1 MLIYNGII
9 LKLAYYLLF
18 GDLVFCICEGGFY
31 MFSFIR
37 SRHAK
42 KALAAAMAATM
53 MLTVAGC
60 AKKEQQAGPQATLVK
75 TMKVITRT
83 TPIVYDYTGFVEAT
97 QEMNLAPQVTGQIIA
112 KNFKG
117 GDTVQAGQVLYEID
131 PRTYRANLLSAEG
144 NLASARAALANAEM
158 DAERYTKLYEQNAVS
173 KQMLDNAVT
182 ARDQARA
189 SVTALEGLLLNAQ
202 INMEETKVTAPFT
215 GRTDTSSVEVGNY
228 VEAGKT
234 TLTKISNTDPVFV
247 KFSISEPEYLTLAA
261 ANTGGGASL
270 DNLTAVLANGETYDV
285 KGQVTEVNRGISD
298 NTGTLTIKA
307 TFQNP
312 NKKLLPGMFAHIQAT
327 GGVRDNAL
335 LIPQRSVA
343 ELMYKKFVYIVGNDN
358 KVTMKEIKLG
368 QTVGR
373 LVMVNSGLTGEETLV
388 VEGVGKM
395 RQGALVAPQ
404 PMTEADLNT
413 EATK

>member
-1 MLIYNGII
+1 
-9 LKLAYYLLF
+9 
-18 GDLVFCICEGGFY
+18 

-42 KALAAAMAATM
+42 KALAAAMAVTM
-53 MLTVAGC
+53 VMAVTGC
-60 AKKEQQAGPQATLVK
+60 AKKQQQAGPQATLVK

-83 TPIVYDYTGFVEAT
+83 TPVVYDYTGFVEAT

-189 SVTALEGLLLNAQ
+189 SVKALEGLLLNAQ

-261 ANTGGGASL
+261 ANTSGGAAL

>member
-1 MLIYNGII
+1 
-9 LKLAYYLLF
+9 
-18 GDLVFCICEGGFY
+18 

-42 KALAAAMAATM
+42 KALAAAMAATFI
-53 MLTVAGC
+53 LSVAGC
-60 AKKEQQAGPQATLVK
+60 AKKEQQAGPQATLVR

-97 QEMNLAPQVTGQIIA
+97 QEMNLAPQVTGQIVG
-112 KNFKG
+112 KYFKG

-189 SVTALEGLLLNAQ
+189 SVKALEGLLLNAQ

-215 GRTDTSSVEVGNY
+215 GRTDTSSVEVGNF

-247 KFSISEPEYLTLAA
+247 KFSIAEPEYLTLAA
-261 ANTGGGASL
+261 ASDGNGAAL
-270 DNLTAVLANGETYDV
+270 DNLSAVLANGETYGL
-285 KGQVTEVNRGISD
+285 KGKVAEVNRGISD

-312 NKKLLPGMFAHIQAT
+312 DKKLLPGMFAHIQAT

-335 LIPQRSVA
+335 LIPQRSVT
-343 ELMYKKFVYIVGNDN
+343 ELMYKNFVYVVGADN
-358 KVTMKEIKLG
+358 KVIMKEIKLG
-368 QTVGR
+368 QKVGR
-373 LVMVNSGLTGEETLV
+373 LIMVNGGLTGEETLV

-413 EATK
+413 VEEK

>member
-1 MLIYNGII
+1 
-9 LKLAYYLLF
+9 
-18 GDLVFCICEGGFY
+18 

-53 MLTVAGC
+53 ILTVAGC

-97 QEMNLAPQVTGQIIA
+97 QEMTLAPQVTGQIIG
-112 KNFKG
+112 KYFKG

-144 NLASARAALANAEM
+144 NLASARASLANAEM

-173 KQMLDNAVT
+173 KQMMDNAVT

-189 SVTALEGLLLNAQ
+189 SVKAMEGLLLNAQ
-202 INMEETKVTAPFT
+202 INMDETKVVAPFT
-215 GRTDTSSVEVGNY
+215 GRTDTSSLEVGNY
-228 VEAGKT
+228 VEAGKGS
-234 TLTKISNTDPVFV
+234 LTKISNTDPVFV
-247 KFSISEPEYLTLAA
+247 KFSIAEPEYLTLAGA
-261 ANTGGGASL
+261 SSNGGAAL
-270 DNLTAVLANGETYDV
+270 DNLTAVLANGEEYGL

-312 NKKLLPGMFAHIQAT
+312 DKKLLPGMFAHIQAT
-327 GGVRDNAL
+327 AGVRDNAL
-335 LIPQRSVA
+335 LIPQRSVT
-343 ELMYKKFVYIVGNDN
+343 ELMYKNFVYIVGEDN
-358 KVTMKEIKLG
+358 KVTMKEVKIG
-368 QTVGR
+368 QNVGR

-413 EATK
+413 VEAK

>member
-1 MLIYNGII
+1 
-9 LKLAYYLLF
+9 
-18 GDLVFCICEGGFY
+18 

-42 KALAAAMAATM
+42 KALAAAMAATFI
-53 MLTVAGC
+53 LSVAGC
-60 AKKEQQAGPQATLVK
+60 AKKEQQAAPQATLVR

-97 QEMNLAPQVTGQIIA
+97 QEMNLAPQVTGQIVG
-112 KNFKG
+112 KYFKG

-131 PRTYRANLLSAEG
+131 PRTYKANLLSAEG
-144 NLASARAALANAEM
+144 NLASARATLANAEM

-189 SVTALEGLLLNAQ
+189 SVKALEGLLLNAQ

-215 GRTDTSSVEVGNY
+215 GRTDTSSLEVGNY
-228 VEAGKT
+228 VAAGQSV
-234 TLTKISNTDPVFV
+234 LTKISNTDPVFV
-247 KFSISEPEYLTLAA
+247 KFSIAEPEYLTLAA
-261 ANTGGGASL
+261 ASDGNGAAL
-270 DNLTAVLANGETYDV
+270 DNLSAVLANGETYGL
-285 KGQVTEVNRGISD
+285 KGKVAEVNRGISD

-312 NKKLLPGMFAHIQAT
+312 KKELLPGMFAHIQAT
-327 GGVRDNAL
+327 GGVRENAL
-335 LIPQRSVA
+335 LIPQRSVT
-343 ELMYKKFVYIVGNDN
+343 ELMYKNFVYVVGADN
-358 KVTMKEIKLG
+358 KVIMKEIKLG
-368 QTVGR
+368 QKVGR
-373 LVMVNSGLTGEETLV
+373 LIMVNGGLTGEETLV

-395 RQGALVAPQ
+395 RQGALVDPQ

-413 EATK
+413 VEAK

>member
-1 MLIYNGII
+1 
-9 LKLAYYLLF
+9 
-18 GDLVFCICEGGFY
+18 

-42 KALAAAMAATM
+42 KALAAAMAATFI
-53 MLTVAGC
+53 LSVAGC
-60 AKKEQQAGPQATLVK
+60 AKKEQQAGPQATLVR

-97 QEMNLAPQVTGQIIA
+97 QEMNLAPQVTGQIVG
-112 KNFKG
+112 KYFKG

-131 PRTYRANLLSAEG
+131 PRTYKANLLSAEG

-189 SVTALEGLLLNAQ
+189 SVKALEGLLLNAQ

-215 GRTDTSSVEVGNY
+215 GRTDTSSLEVGNY
-228 VEAGKT
+228 VAAGQSV
-234 TLTKISNTDPVFV
+234 LTKISNTDPVFV
-247 KFSISEPEYLTLAA
+247 KFSIAEPEYLTLAA
-261 ANTGGGASL
+261 ASDGNGAAL
-270 DNLTAVLANGETYDV
+270 DNLSAVLANGETYGL
-285 KGQVTEVNRGISD
+285 KGKVAEVNRGISD

-312 NKKLLPGMFAHIQAT
+312 KKELLPGMFAHIQAT
-327 GGVRDNAL
+327 GGVRENAL
-335 LIPQRSVA
+335 LIPQRSVT
-343 ELMYKKFVYIVGNDN
+343 ELMYKNFVYVVGTDN
-358 KVTMKEIKLG
+358 KVIMKEIKLG
-368 QTVGR
+368 QKVGR
-373 LVMVNSGLTGEETLV
+373 LIMVNGGLTGEETLV

-395 RQGALVAPQ
+395 RQGALVDPQ

-413 EATK
+413 VEEK

>member
-1 MLIYNGII
+1 
-9 LKLAYYLLF
+9 
-18 GDLVFCICEGGFY
+18 

-53 MLTVAGC
+53 ILTVAGC

-97 QEMNLAPQVTGQIIA
+97 QEMTLSPQVTGQIVG
-112 KNFKG
+112 KYFKG

-144 NLASARAALANAEM
+144 NLASARANLANAEM
-158 DAERYTKLYEQNAVS
+158 DAERYTKLYEQSAVS
-173 KQMLDNAVT
+173 KQMMDNAVT

-189 SVTALEGLLLNAQ
+189 SVKAMEGLLLNAQ
-202 INMEETKVTAPFT
+202 INMEETKVVAPFT
-215 GRTDTSSVEVGNY
+215 GRTDTSALEIGNY
-228 VEAGKT
+228 VVAGQGS
-234 TLTKISNTDPVFV
+234 LTKISNTDPVFV
-247 KFSISEPEYLTLAA
+247 KFSIAEPEYLTLA
-261 ANTGGGASL
+261 NTTTEGGASL
-270 DNLTAVLANGETYDV
+270 DNLTAVLANGETYDL
-285 KGQVTEVNRGISD
+285 KGQVSEVNRGISD

-312 NKKLLPGMFAHIQAT
+312 TKKLLPGMFAHIQAT
-327 GGVRDNAL
+327 AGVRENAL
-335 LIPQRSVA
+335 LIPQRSVT
-343 ELMYKKFVYIVGNDN
+343 EMMYKNFVYVVGEDN
-358 KVTMKEIKLG
+358 KVIMKEVTVG
-368 QTVGR
+368 QNVGR

-395 RQGALVAPQ
+395 RQGTLVAPQ

-413 EATK
+413 VETK

>member
-1 MLIYNGII
+1 
-9 LKLAYYLLF
+9 
-18 GDLVFCICEGGFY
+18 

-42 KALAAAMAATM
+42 KALAAAMAATFI
-53 MLTVAGC
+53 LSVAGC
-60 AKKEQQAGPQATLVK
+60 AKKEQQAAPQATLVR

-97 QEMNLAPQVTGQIIA
+97 QEMNLAPQVTGQIVG
-112 KNFKG
+112 KYFKG

-131 PRTYRANLLSAEG
+131 PRTYKANLLSAEG

-189 SVTALEGLLLNAQ
+189 SVKAMEGLLLNAQ

-247 KFSISEPEYLTLAA
+247 KFSIAEPEYLTLAA
-261 ANTGGGASL
+261 VSDGNGAAL
-270 DNLTAVLANGETYDV
+270 DNLSAVLANGETYGL
-285 KGQVTEVNRGISD
+285 KGKVAEVNRGISD

-312 NKKLLPGMFAHIQAT
+312 DKKLLPGMFAHIQAT

-335 LIPQRSVA
+335 LIPQRSVT
-343 ELMYKKFVYIVGNDN
+343 ELMYKNFVYVVGADN
-358 KVTMKEIKLG
+358 KVIMKEIKLG
-368 QTVGR
+368 QKVGR
-373 LVMVNSGLTGEETLV
+373 LIMVNGGLTGEETLV

-395 RQGALVAPQ
+395 RQGALVDPQ

-413 EATK
+413 VEEK

>member
-1 MLIYNGII
+1 
-9 LKLAYYLLF
+9 
-18 GDLVFCICEGGFY
+18 

-42 KALAAAMAATM
+42 KALAAAMAATFI
-53 MLTVAGC
+53 LSVAGC
-60 AKKEQQAGPQATLVK
+60 AKKEQQAGPQATLVR

-97 QEMNLAPQVTGQIIA
+97 QEMNLAPQVTGQIVG
-112 KNFKG
+112 KYFKG

-131 PRTYRANLLSAEG
+131 PRTYKANLLSAEG
-144 NLASARAALANAEM
+144 NLASARATLANAEM

-189 SVTALEGLLLNAQ
+189 SVKALEGLLLNAQ

-247 KFSISEPEYLTLAA
+247 KFSIAEPEYLTLAA
-261 ANTGGGASL
+261 ASDGNGAAL
-270 DNLTAVLANGETYDV
+270 DNLSAVLANGETYGL
-285 KGQVTEVNRGISD
+285 KGKVAEVNRGISD

-312 NKKLLPGMFAHIQAT
+312 KKELLPGMFAHIQAT
-327 GGVRDNAL
+327 GGVRENAL
-335 LIPQRSVA
+335 LIPQRSVT
-343 ELMYKKFVYIVGNDN
+343 ELMYKNFVYVVGADN
-358 KVTMKEIKLG
+358 KVIMKEIKLG
-368 QTVGR
+368 QKVGR
-373 LVMVNSGLTGEETLV
+373 LIMVNGGLTGEETLV

-395 RQGALVAPQ
+395 RQGALVTPQ

-413 EATK
+413 VEEK

>member
-1 MLIYNGII
+1 
-9 LKLAYYLLF
+9 
-18 GDLVFCICEGGFY
+18 

-42 KALAAAMAATM
+42 KALAAAMAVTM
-53 MLTVAGC
+53 VMAVTGC

-261 ANTGGGASL
+261 ANTGGGAAL

-358 KVTMKEIKLG
+358 KVIMKEIKLG

>member
-1 MLIYNGII
+1 
-9 LKLAYYLLF
+9 
-18 GDLVFCICEGGFY
+18 

-42 KALAAAMAATM
+42 KALAAAMAATFI
-53 MLTVAGC
+53 LSVAGC
-60 AKKEQQAGPQATLVK
+60 AKKEQQAGPQATLVR

-97 QEMNLAPQVTGQIIA
+97 QEMNLAPQVTGQIVG
-112 KNFKG
+112 KYFKG

-131 PRTYRANLLSAEG
+131 PRTYKASLLSAEG

-182 ARDQARA
+182 VRDQARA
-189 SVTALEGLLLNAQ
+189 SVKALEGLLLNAQ

-215 GRTDTSSVEVGNY
+215 GRTDTSSLEVGNY
-228 VEAGKT
+228 VAAGQSV
-234 TLTKISNTDPVFV
+234 LTKISNTDPVFV
-247 KFSISEPEYLTLAA
+247 KFSIAEPEYLTLAA
-261 ANTGGGASL
+261 ASDGNGAAL
-270 DNLTAVLANGETYDV
+270 DNLSAVLANGETYGL
-285 KGQVTEVNRGISD
+285 KGKVAEVNRGISD

-312 NKKLLPGMFAHIQAT
+312 KKELLPGMFAHIQAT
-327 GGVRDNAL
+327 GGVRENAL
-335 LIPQRSVA
+335 LIPQRSVT
-343 ELMYKKFVYIVGNDN
+343 ELMYKNFVYVVGADN
-358 KVTMKEIKLG
+358 KVIMKEIKLG
-368 QTVGR
+368 QKVGR
-373 LVMVNSGLTGEETLV
+373 LIMVNGGLTGEETLV

-395 RQGALVAPQ
+395 RQGALVDPQ

-413 EATK
+413 VEEK

>member
-1 MLIYNGII
+1 
-9 LKLAYYLLF
+9 
-18 GDLVFCICEGGFY
+18 

-42 KALAAAMAATM
+42 KALAAAMAATFI
-53 MLTVAGC
+53 LSVAGC
-60 AKKEQQAGPQATLVK
+60 AKKEQQAGPQATLVR

-97 QEMNLAPQVTGQIIA
+97 QEMNLAPQVTGQIVG
-112 KNFKG
+112 KYFKG

-131 PRTYRANLLSAEG
+131 PRTYKASLLSAEG
-144 NLASARAALANAEM
+144 NLASARASLANAEM

-173 KQMLDNAVT
+173 KQMMDNAVMM
-182 ARDQARA
+182 RDQARA
-189 SVTALEGLLLNAQ
+189 SVKAMEGLLLNAQ

-247 KFSISEPEYLTLAA
+247 KFSIAEPEYLTLAA
-261 ANTGGGASL
+261 VSDGNGAAL
-270 DNLTAVLANGETYDV
+270 DNLSAVLANGETYGL

-312 NKKLLPGMFAHIQAT
+312 KKELLPGMFAHIQAT
-327 GGVRDNAL
+327 GGVRENAL
-335 LIPQRSVA
+335 LIPQRSVT
-343 ELMYKKFVYIVGNDN
+343 ELMYKNFVYVVGADN
-358 KVTMKEIKLG
+358 KVIMKEIKLG
-368 QTVGR
+368 QKVGR
-373 LVMVNSGLTGEETLV
+373 LIMVNGGLTGEETLV

-395 RQGALVAPQ
+395 RQGALVEPQ

-413 EATK
+413 VEEK

>member
-1 MLIYNGII
+1 
-9 LKLAYYLLF
+9 
-18 GDLVFCICEGGFY
+18 

-42 KALAAAMAATM
+42 KALAAAMAATFI
-53 MLTVAGC
+53 LSVAGC
-60 AKKEQQAGPQATLVK
+60 AKKEQQAGPQATLVR

-97 QEMNLAPQVTGQIIA
+97 QEMNLAPQVTGQIVG
-112 KNFKG
+112 KYFKG

-131 PRTYRANLLSAEG
+131 PRTYKANLLSAEG
-144 NLASARAALANAEM
+144 NLASARATLANAEM

-173 KQMLDNAVT
+173 KQMMDNAVMM
-182 ARDQARA
+182 RDQARA
-189 SVTALEGLLLNAQ
+189 SVKAMEGLLLNAQ

-247 KFSISEPEYLTLAA
+247 KFSIAEPEYLTLAA
-261 ANTGGGASL
+261 ASDGNGAAL
-270 DNLTAVLANGETYDV
+270 DNLSAVLANGETYGL
-285 KGQVTEVNRGISD
+285 KGKVAEVNRGISD

-312 NKKLLPGMFAHIQAT
+312 KKELLPGMFAHIQAT
-327 GGVRDNAL
+327 GGVRENAL
-335 LIPQRSVA
+335 LIPQRSVT
-343 ELMYKKFVYIVGNDN
+343 ELMYKNFVYVVGADN
-358 KVTMKEIKLG
+358 KVIMKEIKLG
-368 QTVGR
+368 QKVGR
-373 LVMVNSGLTGEETLV
+373 LIMVNGGLTGEETLV

-395 RQGALVAPQ
+395 RQGALVDPQ

-413 EATK
+413 VEEK

>member
-1 MLIYNGII
+1 
-9 LKLAYYLLF
+9 
-18 GDLVFCICEGGFY
+18 

-42 KALAAAMAATM
+42 KALAAAMAATFI
-53 MLTVAGC
+53 LSVAGC
-60 AKKEQQAGPQATLVK
+60 AKKEQQAGPQATLVR

-97 QEMNLAPQVTGQIIA
+97 QEMNLAPQVTGQIVG
-112 KNFKG
+112 KYFKG

-131 PRTYRANLLSAEG
+131 PRTYKANLLSAEG
-144 NLASARAALANAEM
+144 NLASARATLANAEM
-158 DAERYTKLYEQNAVS
+158 DAERYTKLYEQHAVS
-173 KQMLDNAVT
+173 KQMMDNAVMM
-182 ARDQARA
+182 RDQARA
-189 SVTALEGLLLNAQ
+189 SVKAMEGLLLNAQ

-247 KFSISEPEYLTLAA
+247 KFSIAEPEYLTLAA
-261 ANTGGGASL
+261 ASDGNGAAL
-270 DNLTAVLANGETYDV
+270 DNLSAVLANGETYGL
-285 KGQVTEVNRGISD
+285 KGKVAEVNRGISD

-312 NKKLLPGMFAHIQAT
+312 KKELLPGMFAHIQAT
-327 GGVRDNAL
+327 GGVRENAL
-335 LIPQRSVA
+335 LIPQRSVT
-343 ELMYKKFVYIVGNDN
+343 ELMYKNFVYVVGNDN

-368 QTVGR
+368 QKVGR
-373 LVMVNSGLTGEETLV
+373 LIMVNGGLTGEETLV

-413 EATK
+413 VEEK

>member
-1 MLIYNGII
+1 
-9 LKLAYYLLF
+9 
-18 GDLVFCICEGGFY
+18 

-42 KALAAAMAATM
+42 KALAAAMAATFI
-53 MLTVAGC
+53 LSVAGC
-60 AKKEQQAGPQATLVK
+60 AKKEQQAGPQATLVR

-97 QEMNLAPQVTGQIIA
+97 QEMNLAPQVTGQIVG
-112 KNFKG
+112 KYFKG

-131 PRTYRANLLSAEG
+131 PRTYKANLLSAEG

-189 SVTALEGLLLNAQ
+189 SVKALEGLLLNAQ

-215 GRTDTSSVEVGNY
+215 GRTDTSSLEVGNY
-228 VEAGKT
+228 VAAGQSV
-234 TLTKISNTDPVFV
+234 LTKISNTDPVFV
-247 KFSISEPEYLTLAA
+247 KFSIAEPEYLTLAA
-261 ANTGGGASL
+261 ASDGNGAAL
-270 DNLTAVLANGETYDV
+270 DNLSAVLANGETYGY
-285 KGQVTEVNRGISD
+285 KGKVTEVNRGISD

-312 NKKLLPGMFAHIQAT
+312 DKKLLPGMFAHIQAT

-335 LIPQRSVA
+335 LIPQRSVT
-343 ELMYKKFVYIVGNDN
+343 EMMYKNFVYVVGNDN
-358 KVTMKEIKLG
+358 KVTMKEVKIG
-368 QTVGR
+368 QNVGR
-373 LVMVNSGLTGEETLV
+373 LVMVNGGLTGEETLV

-395 RQGALVAPQ
+395 RQGALVTPQ

-413 EATK
+413 VETK

>member
-1 MLIYNGII
+1 
-9 LKLAYYLLF
+9 
-18 GDLVFCICEGGFY
+18 

-42 KALAAAMAATM
+42 KALAAAMAATFI
-53 MLTVAGC
+53 LSVAGC
-60 AKKEQQAGPQATLVK
+60 AKKEQQAGPQATLVR

-97 QEMNLAPQVTGQIIA
+97 QEMNLAPQVTGQIVG
-112 KNFKG
+112 KYFKG

-131 PRTYRANLLSAEG
+131 PRTYKANLLSAEG

-189 SVTALEGLLLNAQ
+189 SVKALEGLLLNAQ
-202 INMEETKVTAPFT
+202 IDMEETKVTAPFT
-215 GRTDTSSVEVGNY
+215 GRTDTSSLEVGNY
-228 VEAGKT
+228 VAAGQSV
-234 TLTKISNTDPVFV
+234 LTKISNTDPVFV
-247 KFSISEPEYLTLAA
+247 KFSIAEPEYLTLAA
-261 ANTGGGASL
+261 ASDGNGAAL
-270 DNLTAVLANGETYDV
+270 DNLSAVLANGETYGL
-285 KGQVTEVNRGISD
+285 KGKVAEVNRGISD

-312 NKKLLPGMFAHIQAT
+312 KKELLPGMFAHIQAT
-327 GGVRDNAL
+327 GGVRENAL
-335 LIPQRSVA
+335 LIPQRSVT
-343 ELMYKKFVYIVGNDN
+343 ELMYKNFVYVVGADN
-358 KVTMKEIKLG
+358 KVIMKEIKLG
-368 QTVGR
+368 QKVGR
-373 LVMVNSGLTGEETLV
+373 LIMVNGGLTGEETLV

-395 RQGALVAPQ
+395 RQGALVDPQ

-413 EATK
+413 VEEK

>member
-1 MLIYNGII
+1 
-9 LKLAYYLLF
+9 
-18 GDLVFCICEGGFY
+18 

-42 KALAAAMAATM
+42 KALAAAMAATFI
-53 MLTVAGC
+53 LSVAGC
-60 AKKEQQAGPQATLVK
+60 AKKEQQAGPQATLVR

-97 QEMNLAPQVTGQIIA
+97 QEMNLAPQVTGQIVG
-112 KNFKG
+112 KYFKG

-131 PRTYRANLLSAEG
+131 PRTYKANLLSAEG

-189 SVTALEGLLLNAQ
+189 SVKALEGLLLNAQ

-215 GRTDTSSVEVGNY
+215 GRTDTSSLEVGNY
-228 VEAGKT
+228 VAAGQSV
-234 TLTKISNTDPVFV
+234 LTKISNTDPVFV
-247 KFSISEPEYLTLAA
+247 KFSIAEPEYLTLADASDGNGA
-261 ANTGGGASL
+261 AL
-270 DNLTAVLANGETYDV
+270 DNLSAVLANGETYGL
-285 KGQVTEVNRGISD
+285 KGKVAEVNRGISD

-312 NKKLLPGMFAHIQAT
+312 KKELLPGMFAHIQAT
-327 GGVRDNAL
+327 GGVRENAL
-335 LIPQRSVA
+335 LIPQRSVT
-343 ELMYKKFVYIVGNDN
+343 ELMYKNFVYVVGADN
-358 KVTMKEIKLG
+358 KVIMKEIKLG
-368 QTVGR
+368 QKVGR
-373 LVMVNSGLTGEETLV
+373 LIMVNGGLTGEETLV

-395 RQGALVAPQ
+395 RQGALVDPQ

-413 EATK
+413 VEEK

>member
-1 MLIYNGII
+1 
-9 LKLAYYLLF
+9 
-18 GDLVFCICEGGFY
+18 

-42 KALAAAMAATM
+42 KALAAAMAATFI
-53 MLTVAGC
+53 LSVAGC
-60 AKKEQQAGPQATLVK
+60 AKKEQQAGPQATLVR

-97 QEMNLAPQVTGQIIA
+97 QEMNLAPQVTGQIVG
-112 KNFKG
+112 KYFKG

-189 SVTALEGLLLNAQ
+189 SVKALEGLLLNAQ

-247 KFSISEPEYLTLAA
+247 KFSIAEPEYLTLAA
-261 ANTGGGASL
+261 VSDGNGAAL
-270 DNLTAVLANGETYDV
+270 DNLSAVLANGETYGL

-312 NKKLLPGMFAHIQAT
+312 KKELLPGMFAHIQAT
-327 GGVRDNAL
+327 GGVRENAL

-395 RQGALVAPQ
+395 RQGALVNPQ
-404 PMTEADLNT
+404 PMTEAELNT
-413 EATK
+413 EVTK

>member
-1 MLIYNGII
+1 
-9 LKLAYYLLF
+9 
-18 GDLVFCICEGGFY
+18 

-261 ANTGGGASL
+261 ANTGGGAAL

-358 KVTMKEIKLG
+358 KVIMKEIKLG

>member
-1 MLIYNGII
+1 
-9 LKLAYYLLF
+9 
-18 GDLVFCICEGGFY
+18 

-53 MLTVAGC
+53 IATVAGC

-83 TPIVYDYTGFVEAT
+83 TPVVYDYTGFVEAT

-215 GRTDTSSVEVGNY
+215 GRTDTASVEVGNY

-234 TLTKISNTDPVFV
+234 
-247 KFSISEPEYLTLAA
+247 
-261 ANTGGGASL
+261 
-270 DNLTAVLANGETYDV
+270 NLTAVLANGETYDM

-358 KVTMKEIKLG
+358 KVIMKEIKLG

-395 RQGALVAPQ
+395 RQGALVNPQ
-404 PMTEADLNT
+404 AMTEADLNT

>member
-1 MLIYNGII
+1 
-9 LKLAYYLLF
+9 
-18 GDLVFCICEGGFY
+18 
-31 MFSFIR
+31 MFSLIR

-42 KALAAAMAATM
+42 KALAAAMAVTM
-53 MLTVAGC
+53 VMAVTGC
-60 AKKEQQAGPQATLVK
+60 AKKQQQAGSQATLVK

-189 SVTALEGLLLNAQ
+189 SVTALEGVLLNAQ

-247 KFSISEPEYLTLAA
+247 KFSIAEPEYLTLAA
-261 ANTGGGASL
+261 ASDGNGAAL
-270 DNLTAVLANGETYDV
+270 DNLSAVLANGETYGL
-285 KGQVTEVNRGISD
+285 KGKVAEVNRGISD

-312 NKKLLPGMFAHIQAT
+312 KKELLPGMFAHIQAT
-327 GGVRDNAL
+327 GGVRENAL
-335 LIPQRSVA
+335 LIPQRSVT
-343 ELMYKKFVYIVGNDN
+343 ELMYKNFVYVVGADN
-358 KVTMKEIKLG
+358 KVIMKEIKLG
-368 QTVGR
+368 QKVGR
-373 LVMVNSGLTGEETLV
+373 LIMVNGGLTGEETLV

-413 EATK
+413 VEEK

>member
-1 MLIYNGII
+1 
-9 LKLAYYLLF
+9 
-18 GDLVFCICEGGFY
+18 

-42 KALAAAMAATM
+42 KALAAAMAATFI
-53 MLTVAGC
+53 LSVAGC
-60 AKKEQQAGPQATLVK
+60 AKKEQQAGPQATLVR

-97 QEMNLAPQVTGQIIA
+97 QEMNLAPQVTGQIVG
-112 KNFKG
+112 KYFKG

-131 PRTYRANLLSAEG
+131 PRTYKASLLSAEG
-144 NLASARAALANAEM
+144 NLASARASLANAEM

-173 KQMLDNAVT
+173 KQMMDNAVMM
-182 ARDQARA
+182 RDQARA
-189 SVTALEGLLLNAQ
+189 SVKAMEGLLLNAQ

-247 KFSISEPEYLTLAA
+247 KFSIAEPEYLTLAA
-261 ANTGGGASL
+261 VSDGNGAAL
-270 DNLTAVLANGETYDV
+270 DNLSAVLANGETYGL

-307 TFQNP
+307 IFQNP
-312 NKKLLPGMFAHIQAT
+312 DKKLLPGMFAHIQAT

-395 RQGALVAPQ
+395 RQGALVNPQ
-404 PMTEADLNT
+404 PMTEAELNT
-413 EATK
+413 EVTK